1 MSPSLREVMPPLV
14 ERSDKKRRSRLTDGH
29 FCPILTLPTEQE
41 LRDAERSADPE
52 APPVGPEG
60 GLEIE
65 VDKTLGK
72 GSHYRVRFGGR
83 VTTVQDGDLSPM
95 HIRRICE
102 QVGID
107 PAEL

>member
-1 MSPSLREVMPPLV
+1 MLRDQLI
-14 ERSDKKRRSRLTDGH
+14 RKRRRLA
-29 FCPILTLPTEQE
+29 
-41 LRDAERSADPE
+41 RKR
-52 APPVGPEG
+52 

-72 GSHYRVRFGGR
+72 GSHYWVRFGGR